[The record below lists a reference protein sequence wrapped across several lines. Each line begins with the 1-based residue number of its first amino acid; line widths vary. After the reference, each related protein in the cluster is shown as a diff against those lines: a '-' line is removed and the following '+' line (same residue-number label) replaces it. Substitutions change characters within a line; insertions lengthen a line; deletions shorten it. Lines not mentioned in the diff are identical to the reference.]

1 MAIIISM
8 QLRQLDGNSGA
19 TLGLLLLLMSSSA
32 ACRGILGTE
41 NKSP

>member
-32 ACRGILGTE
+32 CRGILGTE